1 MKTYFISFL
10 LIVCSYQL
18 TAQDNSGLKK
28 IWISP
33 YLEFLDLRQDDTA
46 YFDYGMGY
54 HEKYQ
59 LEKQDSIFN
68 LVQYDRIAGVKEKK
82 KGC

>member
-1 MKTYFISFL
+1 M
-10 LIVCSYQL
+10 
-18 TAQDNSGLKK
+18 
-28 IWISP
+28 
-33 YLEFLDLRQDDTA
+33 DLRQDDTA

-59 LEKQDSIFN
+59 LEKKQDSIFN